1 LTPSTQ
7 NRIVEVEGHPCMGG
21 SPGPARAIRVAHVVS
36 TFEVKT
42 DTKWLLLLLRHL
54 DRQRVEP
61 AVVCMYGGG
70 PMQERFEALGIET
83 ENLDAPAEM
92 SLSAVGRAYRYI
104 RSGRFDVVHTHLLR
118 ADLYAGLAGRLA
130 GAGAVVSTVYAIGA
144 FRRSQRRQL
153 DGLLDQLTRLF
164 PTHVVCVSQ
173 AVKEDCVRR
182 LRWPGSRVSV
192 IHTGIEPGD
201 YGADEAARRRIR
213 SEWGLGQAT
222 PLIVTVARLSYEK
235 GLPTLVEAAVA
246 LAKQHPT
253 AVTAIAGEGPIRAEL
268 DARIASAGLADRV
281 RLVGF
286 RADVPA
292 VLAAADVFCLPSY
305 MEGLPNAL
313 LEASAVGLPV
323 VATQVGGIPELVVA
337 NETGLLVPPRRPDR
351 LADAIARLLNDP
363 PLARRMGQA
372 ARRRIVEGFS
382 ASAAAGKYQA
392 LYESLAMGNA

>member
-1 LTPSTQ
+1 
-7 NRIVEVEGHPCMGG
+7 
-21 SPGPARAIRVAHVVS
+21 VAHVVS
-36 TFEVKT
+36 TFDAKT

-70 PMQERFEALGIET
+70 AMQERFEALGIET

-92 SLSAVGRAYRYI
+92 GLSAVGRAYRYI

-130 GAGAVVSTVYAIGA
+130 GVEAVVSTVYAIGA
-144 FRRSQRRQL
+144 FRRSQRRRL
-153 DGLLDQLTRLF
+153 DGLLDQLTRLW

-173 AVKEDCVRR
+173 AVKDDCVRR
-182 LRWPGSRVSV
+182 LRWAGSRVSV
-192 IHTGIEPGD
+192 IHTGIDPGD
-201 YGADEAARRRIR
+201 YGPDEAARRRIR
-213 SEWGLGQAT
+213 GEWGLGQAT

-235 GLPTLVEAAVA
+235 GLPTLVEAAA
-246 LAKQHPT
+246 ELAKQHPA
-253 AVTAIAGEGPIRAEL
+253 AVTAIVGEGPIRAEL

-286 RADVPA
+286 RADVSD
-292 VLAAADVFCLPSY
+292 VLAAADVFCLPSH

-337 NETGLLVPPRRPDR
+337 NETGLLVPPRRPDE
-351 LADAIARLLNDP
+351 LADAIARLLDDP

-372 ARRRIVEGFS
+372 ARRRIVDAFS

-392 LYESLAMGNA
+392 LYESLVTGNA